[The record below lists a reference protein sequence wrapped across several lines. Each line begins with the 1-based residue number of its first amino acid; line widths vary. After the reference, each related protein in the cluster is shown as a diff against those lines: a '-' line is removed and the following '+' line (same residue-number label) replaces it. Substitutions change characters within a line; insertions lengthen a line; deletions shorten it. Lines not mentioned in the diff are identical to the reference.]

1 MAAKVTKK
9 QAQEELDKRSKKV
22 SEDDVR
28 RVLEKRD
35 EIEQKFSGSGT
46 LGRFVADIKILF
58 SMIGDY
64 WDGSYREIPWTTVA
78 SAVAGL
84 AYVLSPIDLIPD
96 FIPVIG
102 LVDDALV
109 IGLVL
114 AAIDSDLQSYVAWK
128 KRQIK

>member
-64 WDGSYREIPWTTVA
+64 WDGTYREIPWTTVA